1 MWFRH
6 RLGVV
11 GALLLACAVPCVQAA
26 DDSVAEQQ
34 SLDELRNTLVN
45 LLQALVDKG
54 LMTREQAQQLVKQ
67 AQDKAAADAA
77 INAAKSAAQAKAE
90 QGAVRVPYV
99 PQIIQDQIAKQV
111 EQQVQPA
118 VVSSVLQQ
126 AKTEKWGVPGALPD
140 WITRMH
146 VFGDI
151 TVREQNDMYA
161 RDNSVDEL
169 LDYEAINEAGS
180 IAATTYPFIDTT
192 DNRDRLRERA
202 RLGVEDDLTPNWT
215 ATIRLATGELTVPVS
230 ESQNEGTYGERYA
243 VGLDEAAIRWD
254 SQAPGRVSWMTAEG
268 GRLLNPWFAPTELVF
283 ARDLTFE
290 GVAGTLRLP
299 FGHDGGSDRSLMYLT
314 VAGDQMLE
322 VPLDN
327 PDNKWFLGAQLGTN
341 LRFAGGLQHLRI
353 AAAYY
358 DFLHVTGIK
367 NPPDSTYYNFT
378 APAYIQYGNSYYD
391 IANSTTNPEGVNL
404 FALAAHFRIA
414 DISAEYQLAVGSHM
428 FNLEGEAVRNI
439 GYNMASV
446 EALTGQTMPQPEDIG
461 YVGEIGYG
469 DPEVNDRWDWRS
481 RIGYRYVRRD
491 AVLDAWT
498 DADFHGGGTNAQG
511 YYFWTELG
519 LAKNVWVRARYMSA
533 NEIDGPRFG
542 LDILQL
548 DLNARF

>member
-6 RLGVV
+6 RLGAV
-11 GALLLACAVPCVQAA
+11 GALLLAFAVPCVQAA
-26 DDSVAEQQ
+26 DDSVTQQQ

-45 LLQALVDKG
+45 LLQALVDRG

-77 INAAKSAAQAKAE
+77 VNAAKAAAQAKAE

-111 EQQVQPA
+111 EQQVQA
-118 VVSSVLQQ
+118 EVVASVLQQ
-126 AKTEKWGVPGALPD
+126 AKDQKWGVPGALPD

-161 RDNSVDEL
+161 RDNFQEI
-169 LDYEAINEAGS
+169 LDYASINEAGG
-180 IAATTYPFIDTT
+180 IPETTYPFIDTT
-192 DNRDRLRERA
+192 DNRNRLRERA
-202 RLGVEDDLTPNWT
+202 RFGVEADLTSNWT
-215 ATIRLATGELTVPVS
+215 ATIRLATGSITVPYS
-230 ESQNEGTYGERYA
+230 ESQNEGTYGERYG
-243 VGLDEAAIRWD
+243 VGIDEAAIRWD
-254 SQAPGRVSWMTAEG
+254 SQPTGKVSWVTAEG
-268 GRLLNPWFAPTELVF
+268 GRLLNPWFAPTELVY

-290 GVAGTLRLP
+290 GGAGTLRLP
-299 FGHDGGSDRSLMYLT
+299 FGHDGGSDRSLVYLT
-314 VAGDQMLE
+314 VAGDEMLE
-322 VPLDN
+322 VPLNN
-327 PDNKWFLGAQLGTN
+327 PDNKWFLGAQFGTN
-341 LRFAGGLQHLRI
+341 LRFDGGQQHLRF

-358 DFLHVTGIK
+358 DFLHVTGVK
-367 NPPDSTYYNFT
+367 NAPDSTYYNFT
-378 APAYIQYGNSYYD
+378 APAAIQYGNSYYD
-391 IANSTTNPEGVNL
+391 ISNSTINPEGVNL

-414 DISAEYQLAVGSHM
+414 DLAAEYQLAAGSHM
-428 FNLEGEAVRNI
+428 FDLEAEAVRNI
-439 GYNMASV
+439 GYNLASV
-446 EALTGQTMPQPEDIG
+446 EALTGQIMPRPENIG
-461 YVGEIGYG
+461 YVGEISYG

-481 RIGYRYVRRD
+481 AIGYRYVRRD

-498 DADFHGGGTNAQG
+498 DADFHGGGTNAEG
-511 YYFWTELG
+511 YYFWTQLG

-533 NEIDGPRFG
+533 NEVDGPRFG